1 MGKLTRPEGKPFWSA
16 GPRLGELLNQL
27 FGNIDGVDTRP
38 TPAQVE
44 LFVEL
49 KGELKEVAQ
58 EVQNFFSQ
66 DVKRLNNYLQQ
77 NNIPKILVS
86 R

>member
-1 MGKLTRPEGKPFWSA
+1 
-16 GPRLGELLNQL
+16 
-27 FGNIDGVDTRP
+27 
-38 TPAQVE
+38 
-44 LFVEL
+44 
-49 KGELKEVAQ
+49 LKEVAQ